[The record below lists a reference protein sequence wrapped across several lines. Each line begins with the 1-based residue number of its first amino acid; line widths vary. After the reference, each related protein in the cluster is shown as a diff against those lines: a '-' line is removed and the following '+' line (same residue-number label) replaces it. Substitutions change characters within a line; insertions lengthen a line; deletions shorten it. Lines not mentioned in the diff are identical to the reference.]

1 MSTSS
6 EYYTRESVDRSIYYE
21 NDKLILELVHVA
33 YKNVVK
39 LNVFAPWLCVYLY
52 QVDNLYAGESTPLLS
67 HPRTW
72 NGNKAR
78 DVPASA

>member
-1 MSTSS
+1 MFQCPRLQSITQAKVSI
-6 EYYTRESVDRSIYYE
+6 DRSTTK

-67 HPRTW
+67 HRRT
-72 NGNKAR
+72 
-78 DVPASA
+78 